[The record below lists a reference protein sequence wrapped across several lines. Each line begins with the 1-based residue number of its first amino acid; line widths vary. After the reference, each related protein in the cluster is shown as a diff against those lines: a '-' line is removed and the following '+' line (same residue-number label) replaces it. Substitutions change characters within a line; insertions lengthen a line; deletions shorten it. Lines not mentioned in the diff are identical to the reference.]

1 MKLRVDWRAG
11 VSLVGTV
18 LKYLAV
24 TMVVPIVTGLVYGD
38 AFVPYILPFFVT
50 AAIAVG
56 LGAAMERLDPD
67 PDIGAREGLLMVS
80 LTWLVVS
87 IVGVVPYVLEGLTYQ
102 NGQLVYLIDSTLH
115 HPENALFESMSGFTT
130 TGATVMGTIDPTY
143 HSRGLMLWRQMTQ
156 WLGGM
161 GIVVLAV
168 AILPEL
174 SVGGAQLMDAEAPGP
189 GIEKLTPRIAE
200 TARALWVIYAGIT
213 LVEILLLYGLNEAGM
228 APNMT
233 PYNAISHGFTTMS
246 TGGFSPEARSI
257 EAFGAAVQWLIV
269 PFMVAAG
276 TSFPLFWHVSRGNV
290 RKLVDDPEFRL
301 YTGVMGALSALVA
314 GFLFVD
320 VGLTDAATEATRAAY
335 EGVNENFLPHTF
347 PIAGDV
353 EAALR
358 QATFQ
363 AVSLTTSTGYA
374 TMDFNT
380 WSGPAKY
387 ALVFAMFIG
396 GSAGS
401 TGGGIKVVRW
411 LVILKSLRRELFS
424 TVHPSAVKPVRLG
437 GRSLDERAIRG
448 IYGFT
453 LLYIVIFFV
462 GALVLAAD
470 AAFFGAG
477 NLAVDEA
484 ITASAATLGNIGP
497 GLGAIGPM
505 GSYIDFTPQS
515 KLFMVG
521 LMWVG
526 RLEIFPVLVLLTRA
540 YWQS

>member
-1 MKLRVDWRAG
+1 MKLRVDWRASL
-11 VSLVGTV
+11 SLVGTV

-24 TMVVPIVTGLVYGD
+24 TTVVPIVTGLVYGD

-50 AAIAVG
+50 AVLAVG
-56 LGAAMERLDPD
+56 IGTSMERLDPD
-67 PDIGAREGLLMVS
+67 PDLGAREGLLMVS
-80 LTWLVVS
+80 LTWMAVS

-102 NGQLVYLIDSTLH
+102 NGGFVYLIDSTLH

-213 LVEILLLYGLNEAGM
+213 LVEILLLYGLNQAGM

-233 PYNAISHGFTTMS
+233 PYNTISHGFTTMS

-257 EAFGAAVQWLIV
+257 EAFSAAVQWLIV

-276 TSFPLFWHVSRGNV
+276 TSFPLFWHVSKGKFG
-290 RKLVDDPEFRL
+290 KLRTDPEFRF

-320 VGLTDAATEATRAAY
+320 VGLTDAATDATRAAY
-335 EGVNENFLPHTF
+335 EGVGADAIAHTF

-353 EAALR
+353 EGSLR

-411 LVILKSLRRELFS
+411 LVILKSLRRELFG

-437 GRSLDERAIRG
+437 GRALDERAIRG

-470 AAFFGAG
+470 AAFFGTTK
-477 NLAVDEA
+477 LTVIEA
-484 ITASAATLGNIGP
+484 MTASAATIGNIGP
-497 GLGAIGPM
+497 GLGMVGPM
-505 GSYIDFTPQS
+505 GSYIDFTAQS

>member
-1 MKLRVDWRAG
+1 MKLRVDWRAS
-11 VSLVGTV
+11 VSLVGSV
-18 LKYLAV
+18 LKYLAA
-24 TMVVPIVTGLVYGD
+24 TTVVPIVTGLVYGE

-56 LGAAMERLDPD
+56 VGTAMERLDPD

-80 LTWLVVS
+80 LTWMVVS

-102 NGQLVYLIDSTLH
+102 NGQLVYLLESTLH
-115 HPENALFESMSGFTT
+115 RPENALFESMSGFTT
-130 TGATVMGTIDPTY
+130 TGATVMGTIDPTH

-200 TARALWVIYAGIT
+200 TARALWVVYAGIT
-213 LVEILLLYGLNEAGM
+213 LLEMLLLFGLNQAGM
-228 APNMT
+228 APNMGV
-233 PYNAISHGFTTMS
+233 YNAVSHGFTTMS

-257 EAFGAAVQWLIV
+257 EAFSAAVQWLVV

-276 TSFPLFWHVSRGNV
+276 TSFPLFWHVSRGKV
-290 RKLVDDPEFRL
+290 GKLVEDPEFRF
-301 YTGVMGALSALVA
+301 YTGVMGALSALLA

-320 VGLTDAATEATRAAY
+320 AGLTDAATDATRAAY
-335 EGVNENFLPHTF
+335 EGVDEEFLAHTF

-363 AVSLTTSTGYA
+363 AVSMTTSTGYA

-387 ALVFAMFIG
+387 VLVFAMFIG

-401 TGGGIKVVRW
+401 TGGGIKIVRW
-411 LVILKSLRRELFS
+411 LVILKSLRRELFG

-437 GRSLDERAIRG
+437 GRALDERAIRG

-453 LLYIVIFFV
+453 LLYIVLFFV
-462 GALVLAAD
+462 GALVLAGD
-470 AAFFGAG
+470 AAFFGSTS
-477 NLAVDEA
+477 LTVIEA
-484 ITASAATLGNIGP
+484 MTASAATIGNIGP
-497 GLGAIGPM
+497 GLGMVGPM
-505 GSYIDFTPQS
+505 GSYIEFTPQS

-521 LMWVG
+521 LMWIG

>member
-1 MKLRVDWRAG
+1 MKLRVNWRAS
-11 VSLVGTV
+11 VSLVGSV
-18 LKYLAV
+18 LKYLAI
-24 TMVVPIVTGLVYGD
+24 TTVVPIVTGLVYGD

-56 LGAAMERLDPD
+56 LGTAMERLDPD
-67 PDIGAREGLLMVS
+67 PDLGTREGLLMVS

-87 IVGVVPYVLEGLTYQ
+87 IVGVLPYVLEGLTYQ
-102 NGQLVYLIDSTLH
+102 NGQLVYLLDSTLH
-115 HPENALFESMSGFTT
+115 RPENALFESMSGFTT

-213 LVEILLLYGLNEAGM
+213 LVEILLLYGLNQAGM

-233 PYNAISHGFTTMS
+233 PYNAVSHGFTTMS

-257 EAFGAAVQWLIV
+257 EAFSAAVQWLIV

-276 TSFPLFWHVSRGNV
+276 TSFPLFWHVSKGNFG
-290 RKLVDDPEFRL
+290 KLRTDPEFRF
-301 YTGVMGALSALVA
+301 YTGVMGALSALIA

-320 VGLTDAATEATRAAY
+320 VGLIDAATDATRAAY
-335 EGVNENFLPHTF
+335 EGVDDEFLAHTF

-353 EAALR
+353 EGALR

-387 ALVFAMFIG
+387 VLVFAMFIG

-411 LVILKSLRRELFS
+411 LVILKSLSRELFG

-437 GRSLDERAIRG
+437 GRALDERAIRG

-470 AAFFGAG
+470 AAFFGSMS
-477 NLAVDEA
+477 LTVIEA
-484 ITASAATLGNIGP
+484 MTASAATIGNIGP
-497 GLGAIGPM
+497 GLGMVGPM
-505 GSYIDFTPQS
+505 GSYIEFTPQS